1 MLRKERYKIFTP
13 EFDEIKKAEEL
24 EEESELTKLRKMLDQ
39 QLTNLQGVENTTLTS
54 EYKKVSWTVSPPPN
68 TSQGYFDVEVTS
80 SADTGFL
87 SATTYQTVNYEDG
100 MGRYETNIG
109 PFITLNQKY
118 LYRVVNTR
126 SYLGISGSNVTTTAT
141 SRINKF
147 DTDSPSLLRY

>member
-1 MLRKERYKIFTP
+1 M
-13 EFDEIKKAEEL
+13 
-24 EEESELTKLRKMLDQ
+24 
-39 QLTNLQGVENTTLTS
+39 
-54 EYKKVSWTVSPPPN
+54 SWTVSPPPN

-126 SYLGISGSNVTTTAT
+126 SYLGISGSNITTTAT